1 MNTKLILLALSVAA
15 FSSCTT
21 LYKSGQTPDDVYFSP
36 VRTYGEVREQVQQQR
51 DEVKTYSHEDRNI
64 RFGINDPRWRNL
76 DNDFRFNSF
85 NYGFNYGF
93 NDFRYNPFNYGF
105 NQGYYY
111 NPYYWPHPVYSTVFT
126 TPANPKNTTP
136 RIANLGGYNTNGTV
150 RPPTN
155 TKNGTVPV
163 RNYSTTNKGSAVGNV
178 LRQIIT
184 PNNNNNSN
192 YSNRNSRSNSSSNNN
207 SNSNSTN
214 NTRSYTPSSNSNSSS
229 SGRSSSSGSGAVS
242 RPPRG
247 GGN

>member
-1 MNTKLILLALSVAA
+1 MNTKLILLALSVAT

-21 LYKSGQTPDDVYFSP
+21 LYKAGQTPDDVYFSP
-36 VRTYGEVREQVQQQR
+36 VRTYGEDREQVQQQR

-76 DNDFRFNSF
+76 DNDFRYNPF

-93 NDFRYNPFNYGF
+93 NDFRYNPYNFGF

-111 NPYYWPHPVYSTVFT
+111 NPYFWPHPVYSTVFT
-126 TPANPKNTTP
+126 TPASPKNTTP

-150 RPPTN
+150 RTPTN
-155 TKNGTVPV
+155 TKTGTVPV

-184 PNNNNNSN
+184 PNNNNTNYNNSD
-192 YSNRNSRSNSSSNNN
+192 SRRNSSSNNN
-207 SNSNSTN
+207 STNNSTN
-214 NTRSYTPSSNSNSSS
+214 NTRSYTPSSSSSSSS
-229 SGRSSSSGSGAVS
+229 SGRSSSSGSTPVS